1 MVTTRHDLVTLCRR
15 DPLAGLDSGFPER
28 LTDPARRA
36 ELWRLASRHRVYG
49 LAHSVAARSLGPE
62 AAGEVADTLRRLR
75 RSAAVLQLSRDDL
88 VRSLRAGG
96 VEPVVLKGAA
106 VMDALYDEPAERDLD
121 DLDVL
126 VHPSDVGRAA
136 AALAESGYGPDP
148 ALPSAEAY
156 RRHHFHL
163 PLQHRGRPMVE
174 LHWALSRP
182 FSPFQLSEERV
193 LAAAIVAPRPAGL
206 GMRVPRP
213 EHLILHIVLQ
223 NLQESFSRLG
233 RLVDIDRIAT
243 SSPGLD
249 WDMLSRE
256 ARDGDLGPAV
266 SLSLQMAKRM
276 LGSPIPDAVIRDLS
290 PSRLA
295 RFHLAILEPVAS
307 LLSQRLSRAPA
318 AMQVHTLWLVG
329 RASQRLS
336 LLRRLLR
343 ADDEFVDLEQHEVS
357 PARGAIKLGKLVAFQ
372 AAAYLSAAG
381 RSVTVTGRAQ
391 MRFWSSQA
399 RSSDLL

>member
-1 MVTTRHDLVTLCRR
+1 
-15 DPLAGLDSGFPER
+15 
-28 LTDPARRA
+28 
-36 ELWRLASRHRVYG
+36 
-49 LAHSVAARSLGPE
+49 
-62 AAGEVADTLRRLR
+62 
-75 RSAAVLQLSRDDL
+75 
-88 VRSLRAGG
+88 
-96 VEPVVLKGAA
+96 
-106 VMDALYDEPAERDLD
+106 
-121 DLDVL
+121 
-126 VHPSDVGRAA
+126 
-136 AALAESGYGPDP
+136 
-148 ALPSAEAY
+148 
-156 RRHHFHL
+156 
-163 PLQHRGRPMVE
+163 MVE